1 MRSTQAFL
9 YSNGA
14 MSSKT
19 GERKR
24 HILQQ
29 LAQML
34 EQPHAG
40 RITTAALARE
50 LGLSEAALY
59 RHFASK
65 AQMFEGL
72 FDFIESTVFT
82 LINQITE
89 QERDGRQQTFQVAM
103 MLLAF
108 AERNRGM
115 TRLLTGHALVTEDE
129 RLQPRI
135 AHISDRI
142 DATFRQCLRQ
152 AVTEGSIHAA
162 APVTAMAGLLTHFV
176 MGCWLRFAQS
186 SWQVLPT
193 LHAKE
198 QLRLILEGQFP

>member
-1 MRSTQAFL
+1 MA
-9 YSNGA
+9 
-14 MSSKT
+14 SKI
-19 GERKR
+19 GERKQ

-34 EQPHAG
+34 EQPHAT
-40 RITTAALARE
+40 RITTAALAHQ

-72 FDFIESTVFT
+72 FDFIETTIFT
-82 LINQITE
+82 LINQITA
-89 QERDGRQQTFQVAM
+89 QEPDGRQQAFQIAM

-108 AERNRGM
+108 SERNRGM

-129 RLQPRI
+129 RLQPRM
-135 AHISDRI
+135 AHIGDRI
-142 DATFRQCLRQ
+142 DATFRQCLR
-152 AVTEGSIHAA
+152 HAISQGTMDA
-162 APVTAMAGLLTHFV
+162 GAPVTAMAGLMTHFV

-186 SWQVLPT
+186 SWKIAPT

-198 QLRLILEGQFP
+198 QLHLILDGPMPSTTDAAAR

>member
-1 MRSTQAFL
+1 MA
-9 YSNGA
+9 
-14 MSSKT
+14 SKT
-19 GERKR
+19 GERKQY
-24 HILQQ
+24 ILQQ
-29 LAQML
+29 LVQML

-50 LGLSEAALY
+50 LDLSEAALY

-65 AQMFEGL
+65 AQMFEAL
-72 FDFIESTVFT
+72 FEFIESTVFV
-82 LINQITE
+82 LINQITS
-89 QERDGRQQTFQVAM
+89 QEPEGRQQAFQVAM

-108 AERNRGM
+108 SERNRGM

-142 DATFRQCLRQ
+142 DATFRQCLRHAISQ
-152 AVTEGSIHAA
+152 GSIPAM

-186 SWQVLPT
+186 SWQILPT

-198 QLRLILEGQFP
+198 QLRLILDGPLA

>member
-1 MRSTQAFL
+1 MANKS
-9 YSNGA
+9 
-14 MSSKT
+14 
-19 GERKR
+19 GERKQ

-34 EQPHAG
+34 ERPYAG

-72 FDFIESTVFT
+72 FDFIETTVFT
-82 LINQITE
+82 LINQITT
-89 QERDGRQQTFQVAM
+89 QEPDGRQQAFQIAM

-108 AERNRGM
+108 SERNRGM

-135 AHISDRI
+135 AHIGDRI
-142 DATFRQCLRQ
+142 DATFRQCLRLAISQ
-152 AVTEGSIHAA
+152 QTLDAST
-162 APVTAMAGLLTHFV
+162 PVTAMGSLITHFI
-176 MGCWLRFAQS
+176 MGSWLRFAQS
-186 SWQVLPT
+186 NWQVTPT
-193 LHAKE
+193 LHAKD
-198 QLRLILEGQFP
+198 QLSLILNGVVG

>member
-1 MRSTQAFL
+1 MA
-9 YSNGA
+9 
-14 MSSKT
+14 SKT
-19 GERKR
+19 GERKQ

-29 LAQML
+29 LVQML
-34 EQPHAG
+34 EQPHTS

-65 AQMFEGL
+65 AQMFEAL

-82 LINQITE
+82 LINQITAQE
-89 QERDGRQQTFQVAM
+89 QDGRQQAFQVAM

-108 AERNRGM
+108 SERNRGM

-142 DATFRQCLRQ
+142 DATFRQCLRHAISQ
-152 AVTEGSIHAA
+152 GSMDAA
-162 APVTAMAGLLTHFV
+162 APVSAMASLMTHFV

-186 SWQVLPT
+186 SWQVMPT
-193 LHAKE
+193 LHATE
-198 QLRLILEGQFP
+198 QLRLILEGPVG

>member
-1 MRSTQAFL
+1 MA
-9 YSNGA
+9 
-14 MSSKT
+14 SKT
-19 GERKR
+19 GDRKQ

-29 LAQML
+29 LAHML
-34 EQPHAG
+34 ERPHAG

-82 LINQITE
+82 LINQITA
-89 QERDGRQQTFQVAM
+89 QEEDGRQQAFQVAL

-108 AERNRGM
+108 SERNRGM

-135 AHISDRI
+135 AHICDRI
-142 DATFRQCLRQ
+142 DATFRQCLRH
-152 AVTEGSIHAA
+152 AVTQGSLDAQ
-162 APVTAMAGLLTHFV
+162 APVTAMASLLTHLV
-176 MGCWLRFAQS
+176 MGSWLRFAQS

-198 QLRLILEGQFP
+198 QLRLILDAPLG